1 MNAIKLIVA
10 VALLATSATLA
21 ATSIARDDYAR
32 FAGGLVDVVVVPAYL
47 QHAESVGQLVV
58 AIRRLCVE
66 PDASR
71 LSAAREAFRR
81 TMHTWQRARP
91 IAFGPIA
98 EGSGMARVQFWPDKR
113 GTGARQLQK
122 ALAAEDPALLD
133 PGALVT
139 KSVALGDLQALERV
153 LFEDDARLLQ
163 PGGYRCRFALAIA
176 RYQVELAQSLVDAWV
191 EKGGHAEMVKTA
203 ADGNDEY
210 FDTKEAAR
218 EFLKSYTATLTIIA
232 DLKLTR
238 PMGDSIER
246 ARPKRAE
253 SWRSH
258 QSMDNIIANIETL
271 RALVDAP
278 DGLADLLAKAKGESL
293 AEGLDGRLDQLERM
307 ARSLKVPLT
316 DAVGD
321 SDKRQQLI
329 ELRAQ
334 VQELGRFTDEV
345 VAPKLELSKGFNA
358 TDGD

>member
-1 MNAIKLIVA
+1 MNTKNIIVVA
-10 VALLATSATLA
+10 ALLATSATVS
-21 ATSIARDDYAR
+21 ATSIAKGDYAR

-47 QHAESVGQLVV
+47 QHAESVGHLVV
-58 AIRRLCVE
+58 AMERLCVD

-81 TMHTWQRARP
+81 AMHAWQRARP

-113 GTGARQLQK
+113 GTGARQIGK
-122 ALAAEDPALLD
+122 ALAAEDPALLI

-139 KSVALGDLQALERV
+139 KSVALGDLQALERL
-153 LFEDDARLLQ
+153 LFDDDGLLMQ
-163 PGGYRCRFALAIA
+163 PDGYRCQYAMAIA
-176 RYQVELAQSLVDAWV
+176 RYQAELAQSLVNAWV
-191 EKGGHAEMVKTA
+191 EEGGHAQMVKTA
-203 ADGNDEY
+203 ANGNDEY

-218 EFLKSYTATLTIIA
+218 EFLKSYTATLAIIA
-232 DLKLTR
+232 DLKLSR

-246 ARPKRAE
+246 ARAKRAE
-253 SWRSH
+253 SWRSQ

-278 DGLADLLAKAKGESL
+278 DGLADLLARAKEESL

-316 DAVGD
+316 DAIGD
-321 SDKRQQLI
+321 GEQRQRLI